1 MQVKLLTEL
10 VEELT
15 GLENGIIVDILFNK
29 KDVNEFLIAKKMDL
43 TINQVR
49 NILYKLSAQGLVS
62 FIRKKDNRKGW
73 YIYYWT
79 LDTLK
84 SMIKIEEKLK
94 REIEELK
101 IKLNEREMDRFYHCK
116 SCSIEVREEK
126 ALENDFTC
134 EECADVYEL
143 VDNTNYV
150 RDIKGRITRKE
161 KDYQLIEEEVNKL
174 KSKKSKEIKK
184 TNEAAAI
191 KKKEENAARRAAKKA
206 LAAKG
211 IKSAAKKTTK
221 KKIAKK
227 KAVKKLVKKKLPKKK
242 IAKKKLPKKKIAK
255 KKAVKKKQIK
265 KTTKK
270 KIAKKK
276 K

>member
-10 VEELT
+10 VEEIT
-15 GLENGIIVDILFNK
+15 GPENGVIVEILFNK
-29 KDVNEFLIAKKMDL
+29 KDVNEFLIAKKMNL

-84 SMIKIEEKLK
+84 SMVKIEEKLK
-94 REIEELK
+94 REIDELK
-101 IKLNEREMDRFYHCK
+101 AKLNEREIERVYHCK
-116 SCSIEVREEK
+116 SCNIEVKEEK

-134 EECADVYEL
+134 EECADVYTL

-161 KDYQLIEEEVNKL
+161 KDYQLIEAEVDEL
-174 KSKKSKEIKK
+174 KSKRSKEITK
-184 TNEAAAI
+184 TNEASAK
-191 KKKEENAARRAAKKA
+191 KKKEESAAKRAEKKA
-206 LAAKG
+206 LLA
-211 IKSAAKKTTK
+211 KSAKPAKKEKSKSSK
-221 KKIAKK
+221 KVVK
-227 KAVKKLVKKKLPKKK
+227 KAVKKPAKKVVKKKKK
-242 IAKKKLPKKKIAK
+242 
-255 KKAVKKKQIK
+255 
-265 KTTKK
+265 
-270 KIAKKK
+270 
-276 K
+276 

>member
-10 VEELT
+10 VEEIT
-15 GLENGIIVDILFNK
+15 GPENGVIVEILFNK
-29 KDVNEFLIAKKMDL
+29 KDVNEFLIAKKMNL

-84 SMIKIEEKLK
+84 SMVKIEEKLK
-94 REIEELK
+94 REIDELK
-101 IKLNEREMDRFYHCK
+101 SKLNEREMERFYNCK
-116 SCSIEVREEK
+116 SCNIEVKEEK

-134 EECADVYEL
+134 EECADVYTL

-161 KDYQLIEEEVNKL
+161 KDYQLIEAEVNEL
-174 KSKKSKEIKK
+174 KSKRSKEITK
-184 TNEAAAI
+184 TNEASAK
-191 KKKEENAARRAAKKA
+191 KKKEESAAKRAEKKALLAKTEKAAGKKKPVKKVVKKAAKKP
-206 LAAKG
+206 
-211 IKSAAKKTTK
+211 AKK
-221 KKIAKK
+221 
-227 KAVKKLVKKKLPKKK
+227 P
-242 IAKKKLPKKKIAK
+242 
-255 KKAVKKKQIK
+255 
-265 KTTKK
+265 
-270 KIAKKK
+270 AKKK